1 MYRDWL
7 LPRKKNR
14 KNKNLSL
21 VVKYI
26 KKTEMWNINI
36 TYRGQTGILKKHK
49 QFPYENKVWPP
60 DTPKKKKKMELC
72 VKPIGTKQTNWK
84 NISQTHIK
92 IRSDHREGQIKLKKG

>member
-60 DTPKKKKKMELC
+60 GTPKKKNKNGIMC
-72 VKPIGTKQTNWK
+72 QTYRD
-84 NISQTHIK
+84 QT
-92 IRSDHREGQIKLKKG
+92 DQLKKHKQNLYKNKVWPPGGPD